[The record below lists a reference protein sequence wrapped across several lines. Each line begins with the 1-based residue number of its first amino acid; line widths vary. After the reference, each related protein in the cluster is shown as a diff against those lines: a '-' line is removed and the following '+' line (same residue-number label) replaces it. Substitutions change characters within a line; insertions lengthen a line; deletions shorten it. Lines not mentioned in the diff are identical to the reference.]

1 MIWHRICL
9 LISRLEKLS
18 TLIWLLMFTINVNQ
32 RDLYGLLLAVFEQG
46 FYVVSMSVLLV
57 YLSFFL
63 EVNNSP

>member
-1 MIWHRICL
+1 
-9 LISRLEKLS
+9 
-18 TLIWLLMFTINVNQ
+18 MFAINVNQ

-46 FYVVSMSVLLV
+46 FYVVSLSALLV

>member
-9 LISRLEKLS
+9 LISRLEKLL
-18 TLIWLLMFTINVNQ
+18 TLIWLLMFAINVNQ

-46 FYVVSMSVLLV
+46 FYVVSLSVLLV

-63 EVNNSP
+63 EVSNSP